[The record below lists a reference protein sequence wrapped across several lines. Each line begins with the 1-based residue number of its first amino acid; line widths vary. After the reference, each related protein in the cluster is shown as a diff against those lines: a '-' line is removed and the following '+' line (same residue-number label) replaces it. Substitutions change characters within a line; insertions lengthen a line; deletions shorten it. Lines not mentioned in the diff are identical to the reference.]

1 MIPCPSPT
9 LSGGRRWPVSDSKI
23 TIHTRP
29 IAVRPRTAARMID
42 IKKTKMQ
49 QLIDSGQVQT
59 SQPGGPNTAIFVLV
73 ESLENYLRK
82 GMANVA

>member
-1 MIPCPSPT
+1 M
-9 LSGGRRWPVSDSKI
+9 SDPKI
-23 TIHTRP
+23 IIHTRP

-59 SQPGGPNTAIFVLV
+59 SQPGGPNTAVFVLV
-73 ESLENYLRK
+73 TSLDAYLRK
-82 GMANVA
+82 GLVKVA